1 MVKWSIGL
9 TSETFSKTHVTRND
23 NRVAIRVNTTSHL
36 TIILSN
42 TIVTFINQAECKSR
56 NSISLFRQGMN

>member
-9 TSETFSKTHVTRND
+9 TSKFFRKTHATQHD
-23 NRVAIRVNTTSHL
+23 NRVAILANATSHL

-42 TIVTFINQAECKSR
+42 TIATLIHQAEHILR
-56 NSISLFRQGMN
+56 NSISLFR